1 MKRNEIHTPPMLTFT
16 RSFFLEKVLTKQ
28 DTASTD
34 CFSLKIEKDD
44 SGFCIGIGLANSVW
58 NWSMHK
64 EKMSFISFAKV
75 DEGYWLLG
83 VAKLWISW
91 PQIRNLRNLRS
102 IQVFKSFFCYGV
114 RLGTK
119 SIITFRIVYFFCVKQ
134 HKVSAT
140 NEITG

>member
-140 NEITG
+140 KEITG